1 MLLAL
6 LVHPAPPCSRRNG
19 ARACWRCGGR
29 LNERRGLICHAIAL
43 VTHSGIDVQ
52 SLVYKVDTQRGV
64 PRSHMHYT
72 TDPSGRMVEFT
83 SATQHSPLPKA
94 HRTPHPRVANSPP
107 HFGNND
113 IVINHADV
121 NIAAKNIVAMAGRA

>member
-1 MLLAL
+1 
-6 LVHPAPPCSRRNG
+6 
-19 ARACWRCGGR
+19 
-29 LNERRGLICHAIAL
+29 
-43 VTHSGIDVQ
+43 
-52 SLVYKVDTQRGV
+52 
-64 PRSHMHYT
+64 
-72 TDPSGRMVEFT
+72 MVEFT

-121 NIAAKNIVAMAGRA
+121 NIAAKNIKHAIVYGTMKKNANLHKSLYLSPINPSL

>member
-1 MLLAL
+1 LLM
-6 LVHPAPPCSRRNG
+6 HPASPSSRRIG
-19 ARACWRCGGR
+19 AQACWRCGGR

-52 SLVYKVDTQRGV
+52 SFVHKVDTQRGV

-72 TDPSGRMVEFT
+72 ILRRERMVEYT
-83 SATQHSPLPKA
+83 SATQHSPLPTA
-94 HRTPHPRVANSPP
+94 HLTPHLRMANSLA

-121 NIAAKNIVAMAGRA
+121 NIAWKSIVAMTGGAS